1 MGNVLITLYGRSTWG
16 LFNSA
21 WAAIIDHGFMPDRI
35 HVLTAGCDSNQAKVA
50 EAMLRSLLESY
61 GRRDDVQEHIV
72 DDEDVRAVAD
82 LVTKI
87 AKDEKSRGNS
97 VALDVTP
104 GKKALVLGSVFS
116 GFNQQLFDKVF
127 YLHIASLKNANRP
140 YVEIPLFLQHPH
152 DIVKELSERPK
163 EAKQ

>member
-21 WAAIIDHGFMPDRI
+21 WATIIDHGFTPDRV
-35 HVLTAGCDSNQAKVA
+35 HVLTAGCDSNQAKIA

-61 GRRDDVQEHIV
+61 GRRPDVQEHIV
-72 DDEDVRAVAD
+72 DDEDVKAVAD
-82 LVTKI
+82 LVARI
-87 AKDEKSRGNS
+87 ATEERARGNA

-116 GFNQQLFDKVF
+116 GMNRHMFDRVF

-152 DIVKELSERPK
+152 DIVKELGERK
-163 EAKQ
+163 EGKG